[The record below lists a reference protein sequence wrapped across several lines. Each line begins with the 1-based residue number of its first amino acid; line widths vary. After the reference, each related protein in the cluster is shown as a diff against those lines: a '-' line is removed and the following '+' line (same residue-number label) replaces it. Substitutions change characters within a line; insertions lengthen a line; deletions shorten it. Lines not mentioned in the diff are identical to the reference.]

1 MAKGKPR
8 RKAPHE
14 RPYVSDLEL
23 HDALEDKLSAR
34 ELQALERQIRRAV
47 EIATER
53 AVKAA
58 VEETYKRHWAITMR
72 VLRDRFGWGRDR
84 LRRLWD
90 ACLDYLKDMEGGL
103 ISPREMLETLEHE
116 DGIRLTLTV
125 EGESNNAAS

>member
-1 MAKGKPR
+1 MPKTKR
-8 RKAPHE
+8 RRQAPHE

-23 HDALEDKLSAR
+23 HDAMAEKLTER

-72 VLRDRFGWGRDR
+72 VLRDRFGWGRGR
-84 LRRLWD
+84 IRQLWD
-90 ACLDYLKDMEGGL
+90 ACLDYLKDMDSGL
-103 ISPREMLETLEHE
+103 ITTKEMLALLEHE
-116 DGIRLTLTV
+116 DGIRLTWSV
-125 EGESNNAAS
+125 DGEQAQ

>member
-1 MAKGKPR
+1 MPKTKKR
-8 RKAPHE
+8 RAAPHE

-23 HDALEDKLSAR
+23 REVLEEHLSER

-72 VLRDRFGWGRDR
+72 VLRDRFGWGKDR

-90 ACLDYLKDMEGGL
+90 ASLDYLRDMDGGL
-103 ISPREMLETLEHE
+103 LTTRNMLDTLEYE
-116 DGIRLTLTV
+116 DGIRLTWSVDGL
-125 EGESNNAAS
+125 

>member
-1 MAKGKPR
+1 MAKNKPK
-8 RKAPHE
+8 RKPVPHE

-23 HDALEDKLSAR
+23 YDALEEKLTVR

-58 VEETYKRHWAITMR
+58 VEEAYKRHWAITMR
-72 VLRDRFGWGRDR
+72 VLRDRFAWGKER

-90 ACLDYLKDMEGGL
+90 ASLDYLKDMDGGH
-103 ISPREMLETLEHE
+103 ITAQEMLDTLEHE
-116 DGIRLTLTV
+116 DGIRLTWHV
-125 EGESNNAAS
+125 DGDEKC